1 MAHNEDGLD
10 LSARMDLARLA
21 YGEQIIRC
29 INRPPEDVEGFLML
43 DGEVEKARW
52 WRAFAVA
59 KREGNRDYVR
69 GLLAYLMS
77 HHLDA
82 RNATKQ
88 RHLSERI
95 HSGALGLEDLTIE
108 MLSGAA
114 LTWQDVFRLVGT
126 EFNPTR
132 EKALIQEIYQRLTRT
147 EECLSSPRP

>member
-1 MAHNEDGLD
+1 MTRDEDQLD

-29 INRPPEDVEGFLML
+29 TNRPPEDVDGFLML

-77 HHLDA
+77 HHLDE
-82 RNATKQ
+82 RDTTKQ
-88 RHLSERI
+88 QHLAERI
-95 HSGALGLEDLTIE
+95 DSGQVGLSDLTLE
-108 MLSGAA
+108 TLSGTA

-132 EKALIQEIYQRLTRT
+132 EKALVQEIYQRLTAE
-147 EECLSSPRP
+147 EECLSSP

>member
-1 MAHNEDGLD
+1 MAHNEEQLD

-29 INRPPEDVEGFLML
+29 TNRPPEDVEGFLML

-52 WRAFAVA
+52 WRAFAIA

-77 HHLDA
+77 HHLDS
-82 RNATKQ
+82 RDSVKQ
-88 RHLSERI
+88 RHLIERI
-95 HSGALGLEDLTIE
+95 KRDEVGLSDLTLE
-108 MLSGAA
+108 MLAGVA

-132 EKALIQEIYQRLTRT
+132 EKALVQEIYERLTAQ
-147 EECLSSPRP
+147 EECLSSS

>member
-1 MAHNEDGLD
+1 MGHDVDQLD

-21 YGEQIIRC
+21 YGEQVIRC
-29 INRPPEDVEGFLML
+29 TNRPPEDVEGFLML
-43 DGEVEKARW
+43 DGDVEKARW

-77 HHLDA
+77 HHLDD
-82 RNATKQ
+82 RDSTKRQ
-88 RHLSERI
+88 HLTERI
-95 HSGALGLEDLTIE
+95 QREEIGLSDLTIE
-108 MLSGAA
+108 MLAGAA

-132 EKALIQEIYQRLTRT
+132 EKALVQEVYQRLTAE
-147 EECLSSPRP
+147 EECLSSSP

>member
-1 MAHNEDGLD
+1 MAHEMDQLD
-10 LSARMDLARLA
+10 LRARMDLARLA

-29 INRPPEDVEGFLML
+29 SNRPPEDVEGFLML

-59 KREGNRDYVR
+59 KREGNGDYVR

-82 RNATKQ
+82 RDATKQ
-88 RHLSERI
+88 QHLAQQI
-95 HSGALGLEDLTIE
+95 QGGQIGLSDLTIE

-132 EKALIQEIYQRLTRT
+132 EKAVVQEIYQRLTQS
-147 EECLSSPRP
+147 EECLSSP

>member
-1 MAHNEDGLD
+1 MTRDSERSD
-10 LSARMDLARLA
+10 LSTQMDLARLA

-29 INRPPEDVEGFLML
+29 TNRPPEDVDGFLML

-77 HHLDA
+77 HHLDE
-82 RNATKQ
+82 RDATKQ
-88 RHLSERI
+88 QHLMERI
-95 HSGALGLEDLTIE
+95 RNDGIGLSDLTLE
-108 MLSGAA
+108 MLAGTA

-132 EKALIQEIYQRLTRT
+132 EKALVQAIYQRLTAE
-147 EECLSSPRP
+147 EECLSAPP

>member
-1 MAHNEDGLD
+1 MAHDMDQLD

-29 INRPPEDVEGFLML
+29 ANRPPEDVEGFLML

-82 RNATKQ
+82 RDATKQ
-88 RHLSERI
+88 RHLAQQIQAGRI
-95 HSGALGLEDLTIE
+95 GLSDLTIE

-132 EKALIQEIYQRLTRT
+132 EKALVQEIYQRLSQA
-147 EECLSSPRP
+147 EECLSSP